1 MKKNST
7 VEQGIKQS
15 WNECWEADHLGILT
29 SPFPLPLVPSCARWT
44 RVDSGMPTIHCPR
57 GYCAPCLTTVWSSH
71 SLERALIPSGSGAP
85 LVLLWNHSVWTDSK
99 SFLWKDIYV
108 FPHNRINSRN
118 FFKARTN
125 FFSSLFQMNKP
136 RQRSCVSWLKPH
148 MESHS
153 LGIKITDNHFLFFL
167 SI

>member
-1 MKKNST
+1 MSVGRPIT
-7 VEQGIKQS
+7 LESSLHPFLSLWFPHVHAGLG
-15 WNECWEADHLGILT
+15 WTLEC
-29 SPFPLPLVPSCARWT
+29 PPS
-44 RVDSGMPTIHCPR
+44 HCPR

-85 LVLLWNHSVWTDSK
+85 LVLLWNHSAWTDSK
-99 SFLWKDIYV
+99 SFLWKDIYI